1 MITKHYVRRLHRKA
15 GGNTILQSA
24 GRSVHGVHATGGSAS
39 HFNFMAKHKAKI
51 VFSCPHNP
59 QASIELEYSSI
70 LGLLHEGLQG
80 LQQGFKPAARMTA
93 LNGGIVSCPHGCTV
107 PTQDMS
113 DVHII
118 LHGHRL
124 CSMVLYA
131 PELPDKV
138 LHMQCVTSF
147 DITGLLDE

>member
-1 MITKHYVRRLHRKA
+1 M
-15 GGNTILQSA
+15 
-24 GRSVHGVHATGGSAS
+24 GGSAS
-39 HFNFMAKHKAKI
+39 HFNFMAKHKAKLYSLVLTI
-51 VFSCPHNP
+51 VRHPSSLNH
-59 QASIELEYSSI
+59 SSI

-80 LQQGFKPAARMTA
+80 LQQRFWAAALMTS

-113 DVHII
+113 DVDII

-138 LHMQCVTSF
+138 LHIVARHGT
-147 DITGLLDE
+147 